1 MNRRVYIFSGGEIA
15 SGCALYLHHAGFL
28 VVVSDRL
35 QPSTVRR
42 QISFSTA
49 ITNGKAQV
57 EGTWGVYCRTYD
69 EIQQVHQ
76 EHKIAVI
83 VDVDREILK
92 KFNPDIIVDA
102 TISKCNT
109 LNMAKD
115 MAPLTIGLGPE
126 LEAGVN
132 THVVV
137 ETDRGHNLGRL
148 IFSGKAAPDT
158 HEPGNIAGYSKERVL
173 RCEGVGVWKTT
184 HQIGDR
190 VEKDEL
196 IGMVGSTEL
205 RAAVGGI
212 IRGLLTDGFE
222 CKRPMFKCGD
232 VDPRADPSFIYSVT
246 DKTRCIAGAVL
257 LASI

>member
-1 MNRRVYIFSGGEIA
+1 MYCHCYDEVLRAHQSNTIA
-15 SGCALYLHHAGFL
+15 
-28 VVVSDRL
+28 VVVD
-35 QPSTVRR
+35 T
-42 QISFSTA
+42 
-49 ITNGKAQV
+49 
-57 EGTWGVYCRTYD
+57 
-69 EIQQVHQ
+69 
-76 EHKIAVI
+76 
-83 VDVDREILK
+83 DRELLK

-109 LNMAKD
+109 LGIKKD

-173 RCEGVGVWKTT
+173 RCEGTGVWKTT
-184 HQIGDR
+184 HHIGDR

-257 LASI
+257 LACI